1 LVAVKEGDVMAKML
15 VQCMHCNEV
24 VDAEETAMRAASH
37 PHKDDPS
44 RECTGSR
51 MPGVFGTQRPA

>member
-1 LVAVKEGDVMAKML
+1 MAKM
-15 VQCMHCNEV
+15 VVECMHCNQV

-37 PHKDDPS
+37 PHKDDPN